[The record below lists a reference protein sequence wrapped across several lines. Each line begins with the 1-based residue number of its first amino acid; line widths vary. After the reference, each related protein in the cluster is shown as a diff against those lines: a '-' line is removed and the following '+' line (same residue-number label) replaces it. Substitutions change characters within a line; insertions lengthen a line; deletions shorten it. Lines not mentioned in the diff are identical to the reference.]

1 MTQCIALFM
10 PESMSSVAKVLRD
23 ILDKVGLTDIG
34 IIAADGDWNI
44 VNSMV
49 VDPYLNDAVE
59 VVG

>member
-1 MTQCIALFM
+1 M